1 MYRRHCVV
9 GHLSGVELL
18 LSIPN
23 RTVKRASADN
33 SSLATGY
40 EGRSW
45 PAAQCFFVPK
55 FDKSNMYIYHMYM
68 KYLPDILK
76 FEWDK
81 GNLDKS
87 YNKHGITH
95 KEAEEIF
102 VSEEF
107 FVIEDIAHSQSE
119 PRYIGLGKTI
129 AKVWLFVVFT
139 IRKESVRIISARR
152 MHREEV
158 DRYESTKKNTKV

>member
-1 MYRRHCVV
+1 
-9 GHLSGVELL
+9 
-18 LSIPN
+18 
-23 RTVKRASADN
+23 
-33 SSLATGY
+33 
-40 EGRSW
+40 
-45 PAAQCFFVPK
+45 
-55 FDKSNMYIYHMYM
+55 MYM
-68 KYLPDILK
+68 RYIPDILK

-87 YNKHGITH
+87 YKKHNITH

-107 FVIEDIAHSQSE
+107 FVVEDTAHSQSE

-129 AKVWLFVVFT
+129 AEVWLFVVFT
-139 IRKESVRIISARR
+139 IRNKSVRIISARR

-158 DRYESTKKNTKV
+158 ERYESTKKNTKI

>member
-1 MYRRHCVV
+1 
-9 GHLSGVELL
+9 
-18 LSIPN
+18 
-23 RTVKRASADN
+23 
-33 SSLATGY
+33 
-40 EGRSW
+40 
-45 PAAQCFFVPK
+45 
-55 FDKSNMYIYHMYM
+55 MYM
-68 KYLPDILK
+68 RYLPNILK

-87 YNKHGITH
+87 YQKHGITH

-107 FVIEDIAHSQSE
+107 FVVEDIAHSQSE

-129 AKVWLFVVFT
+129 ARVWLFVVFT
-139 IRKESVRIISARR
+139 IRNESVRIISARR

-158 DRYESTKKNTKV
+158 EHYESTKKNTKI

>member
-1 MYRRHCVV
+1 
-9 GHLSGVELL
+9 
-18 LSIPN
+18 
-23 RTVKRASADN
+23 
-33 SSLATGY
+33 
-40 EGRSW
+40 
-45 PAAQCFFVPK
+45 
-55 FDKSNMYIYHMYM
+55 MYM

-87 YNKHGITH
+87 YKKHNITH
-95 KEAEEIF
+95 KEAEEVF

-107 FVIEDIAHSQSE
+107 FVVEDIAHSQSE

-129 AKVWLFVVFT
+129 AEIWLFVVFT
-139 IRKESVRIISARR
+139 IRKDLVRIISARR

-158 DRYESTKKNTKV
+158 ERYESAKKNTKI